1 MYQIESSASV
11 LKNKQRLLSS
21 RLAWL
26 SVGPMVVALGFT
38 SFFTDISAE
47 MVNATLPIYL
57 SFVLRLAPFQ
67 LGIIDGVY
75 QGATVLVRLVSGV
88 WADRTRR
95 HKEAAVMGYGLSAFS
110 KLGLLLIGG
119 SAGWAGIIGITIM
132 DRIGKGIRT
141 SPRDAMIAASVP
153 DERLATAFGVHR
165 TMDTAGAMLGP
176 LLASA
181 VLWLTGSAYDA
192 VFVVSLC
199 FAFIGLAVL
208 GVFVHK
214 PNAAPDV
221 GTLAPKPVRV
231 ADGLKLLNEPRF
243 RRVALIGV
251 LLSLATVGDGL
262 LHLNLQR
269 KLDLMP
275 GVFPL
280 LYVFVAMVY
289 MLFAIPLGRLADRFG
304 RERMF
309 LLGYVPLGLV
319 YGLLWVNQGAS
330 GVLVLVVY
338 VLLLG
343 VYYAA
348 TEGILIAIASSLL
361 PEAIRTSGLALF
373 TSFTGMARLVASV
386 LFGAAWS
393 AFGSDQSLLIFLVG
407 LAAAI
412 TASIA
417 IMRSQLRLQ

>member
-1 MYQIESSASV
+1 
-11 LKNKQRLLSS
+11 
-21 RLAWL
+21 
-26 SVGPMVVALGFT
+26 MVVALGFT

-181 VLWLTGSAYDA
+181 VLWFTGSAYDA

-208 GVFVHK
+208 GVFVPRPK
-214 PNAAPDV
+214 ATPVEAP
-221 GTLAPKPVRV
+221 LAPKPVRV

-280 LYVFVAMVY
+280 LYVFVALVY

-304 RERMF
+304 RERLF
-309 LLGYVPLGLV
+309 LLGYVPLCLV
-319 YGLLWVNQGAS
+319 YGLLLWVNRGAF
-330 GVLVLVVY
+330 GVLVLVAY

-361 PEAIRTSGLALF
+361 PEGIRTSGLALF
-373 TSFTGMARLVASV
+373 TSFTGLARLLASV

-407 LAAAI
+407 LAAAV
-412 TASIA
+412 TMSIA
-417 IMRSQLRLQ
+417 IMKSQLRLQ